1 MWAVSIA
8 YAILSPQER
17 IYFNNYFPDTY
28 FKPEPLSDRIFR
40 GKFQILNDKWSMD
53 LANQNSLRFQQ
64 KSRDYRERIN
74 LLVRR
79 SDLREAYEGSEILA
93 LDG

>member
-1 MWAVSIA
+1 
-8 YAILSPQER
+8 
-17 IYFNNYFPDTY
+17 
-28 FKPEPLSDRIFR
+28 
-40 GKFQILNDKWSMD
+40 MD

-79 SDLREAYEGSEILA
+79 SDLKEAYDGSEILA